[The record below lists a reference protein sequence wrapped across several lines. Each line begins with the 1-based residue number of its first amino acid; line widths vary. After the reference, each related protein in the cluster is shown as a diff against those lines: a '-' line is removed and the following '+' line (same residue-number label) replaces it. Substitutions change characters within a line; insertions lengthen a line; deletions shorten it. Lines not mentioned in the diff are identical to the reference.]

1 MTESYSLLANMLLIA
16 IEDTNQI
23 TELEEFK
30 DGLEIVDKLSAILK
44 RVADTTI
51 IDEIVKNDD
60 TDKLEIEEEVET
72 L

>member
-60 TDKLEIEEEVET
+60 IDKLEIEEEVEA